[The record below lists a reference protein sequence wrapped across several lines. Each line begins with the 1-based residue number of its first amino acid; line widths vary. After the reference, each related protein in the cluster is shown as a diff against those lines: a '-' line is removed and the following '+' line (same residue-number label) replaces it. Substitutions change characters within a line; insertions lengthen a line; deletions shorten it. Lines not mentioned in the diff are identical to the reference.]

1 MAIFNGHVITN
12 AGRNLIGRAMAGE
25 GRVIITRAAMGDG
38 KPSQD
43 IRELTQLISEK
54 ITANVADVF
63 NDRGTINLKVQITN
77 SQLEEAFKTEEF
89 GIFAKIEG
97 DEEEILYSY
106 CNAVE
111 ADTIPSNSLGDI
123 FVEEHT
129 VYIAFSSNTEVD
141 IYIKEGVVF
150 LTMETAN
157 KNYVQTG
164 LVVEGK
170 LSNGRTSLKENGQY
184 QADNGKWYHNIGG
197 NRSWE
202 SGKGE
207 ADEELIEIS
216 YFNLYSE
223 IIKKQN
229 ETDSRLLTRA
239 KKIWEAINE
248 LFNDKQNK
256 TDSSLLTTVKT
267 VVGAINELFN
277 NKLEKGGYS
286 GNAKNLNDEI
296 VKKASTSQLG
306 RMMVGTGLTADSSGR
321 VSIEETSSRRPVSD
335 AEKATWNG
343 KLNQGTVPNSLN
355 SAEKIVAALQG
366 NGGLKFDPN
375 VLHIGD
381 AGTKRVGYY
390 YLDKLKDGIFECL
403 EETTTTVNDS
413 SKFRDISNKASAERL
428 DNLQEYIIISFR
440 DDGTYNVVKN
450 TFNKDIII
458 DGNGVITLPK
468 SQLSSIWARGKIG
481 NKSYGFGIYENG
493 LSSPENLIAFES
505 KKMEDISV
513 LTCLY
518 SGNKI
523 RVSNIIMSSGSASD
537 RMNMSYTE
545 GYSANSLKYPTVLT
559 ISTISKS

>member
-428 DNLQEYIIISFR
+428 DNLGSLLIKIRNTFPENIDCQNKEVVIIMFEAYLPQHTIDLVKILKNVKVGSIIHFFSRSGTNLKINISNFYWQGFPNNNNDSPNYWIAKPLFTRYYSISFYC
-440 DDGTYNVVKN
+440 DLVTNYEFYLHSYQGYEIVEN
-450 TFNKDIII
+450 T
-458 DGNGVITLPK
+458 
-468 SQLSSIWARGKIG
+468 
-481 NKSYGFGIYENG
+481 
-493 LSSPENLIAFES
+493 
-505 KKMEDISV
+505 
-513 LTCLY
+513 
-518 SGNKI
+518 
-523 RVSNIIMSSGSASD
+523 
-537 RMNMSYTE
+537 
-545 GYSANSLKYPTVLT
+545 
-559 ISTISKS
+559 

>member
-239 KKIWEAINE
+239 KNM
-248 LFNDKQNK
+248 
-256 TDSSLLTTVKT
+256 
-267 VVGAINELFN
+267 G
-277 NKLEKGGYS
+277 
-286 GNAKNLNDEI
+286 
-296 VKKASTSQLG
+296 
-306 RMMVGTGLTADSSGR
+306 
-321 VSIEETSSRRPVSD
+321 
-335 AEKATWNG
+335 
-343 KLNQGTVPNSLN
+343 
-355 SAEKIVAALQG
+355 
-366 NGGLKFDPN
+366 
-375 VLHIGD
+375 
-381 AGTKRVGYY
+381 
-390 YLDKLKDGIFECL
+390 
-403 EETTTTVNDS
+403 
-413 SKFRDISNKASAERL
+413 
-428 DNLQEYIIISFR
+428 
-440 DDGTYNVVKN
+440 
-450 TFNKDIII
+450 
-458 DGNGVITLPK
+458 
-468 SQLSSIWARGKIG
+468 
-481 NKSYGFGIYENG
+481 SY
-493 LSSPENLIAFES
+493 
-505 KKMEDISV
+505 
-513 LTCLY
+513 
-518 SGNKI
+518 
-523 RVSNIIMSSGSASD
+523 
-537 RMNMSYTE
+537 
-545 GYSANSLKYPTVLT
+545 
-559 ISTISKS
+559 

>member
-428 DNLQEYIIISFR
+428 DNLITFTKDNNKNCLKYSNGLMIQYGQITDYTPEMGSILTIPFLEPFKSTAFWAASALNAAKAYPSRILEYKSIEISFNGGSSYISWLVF
-440 DDGTYNVVKN
+440 GTWK
-450 TFNKDIII
+450 
-458 DGNGVITLPK
+458 
-468 SQLSSIWARGKIG
+468 
-481 NKSYGFGIYENG
+481 
-493 LSSPENLIAFES
+493 
-505 KKMEDISV
+505 
-513 LTCLY
+513 
-518 SGNKI
+518 
-523 RVSNIIMSSGSASD
+523 
-537 RMNMSYTE
+537 
-545 GYSANSLKYPTVLT
+545 
-559 ISTISKS
+559 

>member
-428 DNLQEYIIISFR
+428 DNLSTKYFKFKYNESEDQEANSILLLNFINKCLESAKNIDILILGGNNKICSIDAKLIVSRATSVIHLTIWNFLSLTINHLELNS
-440 DDGTYNVVKN
+440 DDNN
-450 TFNKDIII
+450 S
-458 DGNGVITLPK
+458 ITINR
-468 SQLSSIWARGKIG
+468 SGH
-481 NKSYGFGIYENG
+481 
-493 LSSPENLIAFES
+493 NLILWNS
-505 KKMEDISV
+505 SWDLWNSRHN
-513 LTCLY
+513 TW
-518 SGNKI
+518 
-523 RVSNIIMSSGSASD
+523 NIIG
-537 RMNMSYTE
+537 
-545 GYSANSLKYPTVLT
+545 GYWW
-559 ISTISKS
+559 

>member
-428 DNLQEYIIISFR
+428 DNLQKNKILETIKISYGTDSYADVIKTGNQIWLYIRFYSETGQVTIPQNTKLFKLKDEYILGI
-440 DDGTYNVVKN
+440 K
-450 TFNKDIII
+450 FNKYTPLVFPVYEREISNDMFLFSIVSGYVQPNTQFSFA
-458 DGNGVITLPK
+458 GNTHC
-468 SQLSSIWARGKIG
+468 
-481 NKSYGFGIYENG
+481 GFVR
-493 LSSPENLIAFES
+493 LI
-505 KKMEDISV
+505 
-513 LTCLY
+513 
-518 SGNKI
+518 
-523 RVSNIIMSSGSASD
+523 
-537 RMNMSYTE
+537 
-545 GYSANSLKYPTVLT
+545 
-559 ISTISKS
+559 

>member
-184 QADNGKWYHNIGG
+184 QADNRKWYHNIGG

-428 DNLQEYIIISFR
+428 DNLSNNYFLTQ
-440 DDGTYNVVKN
+440 KN
-450 TFNKDIII
+450 ILKTETIK
-458 DGNGVITLPK
+458 LPK
-468 SQLSSIWARGKIG
+468 NEEVDIPNAQSLGVYFISLAFGGASENSYFGMFNIAAIGEQENNWKKCHTFGYLSKTNLYDIEYNPQLKKLR
-481 NKSYGFGIYENG
+481 N
-493 LSSPENLIAFES
+493 IAQFA
-505 KKMEDISV
+505 
-513 LTCLY
+513 
-518 SGNKI
+518 
-523 RVSNIIMSSGSASD
+523 SSGD
-537 RMNMSYTE
+537 
-545 GYSANSLKYPTVLT
+545 YSIVR
-559 ISTISKS
+559 IG